1 MEEKRGSTR
10 MTIIV
15 DDAGS
20 GDLLFGIVIGAFR
33 EETNEFKYGLVE
45 V

>member
-1 MEEKRGSTR
+1 

-20 GDLLFGIVIGAFR
+20 GDILFGVIIGAYR
-33 EETNEFKYGLVE
+33 VETNEFKYGLVD
-45 V
+45 VKFFQPDVY